1 MSKAIEVENLVFHYH
16 LKEALHRISF
26 CIESG
31 EVVGLLG
38 PNGAGKSTTLKVLT
52 GILAPGE
59 GCVRIGGFSLPEQ
72 TVAAKG
78 IIGYVPESA
87 NLYESL
93 TAQEYLE
100 LIGRLRE
107 IEEKVLKQKILTLLE
122 TFDIAKQRFS
132 RLATFSKGMRQKVLL
147 AAALLHNPP
156 VLLLDEPLTGLDVSS
171 SLVMKDLLSALSRE
185 GKTVLYSSHV
195 LDVVER
201 VCSRVLIIHEGN
213 LIADG
218 TVDSLKD
225 QTKGSTLEGVFR
237 QLTHSANT
245 EPMISRVLEAM
256 RL

>member
-1 MSKAIEVENLVFHYH
+1 MPKAIEVEDLVFRYH
-16 LKEALHRISF
+16 LTEVLHCIGF

-38 PNGAGKSTTLKVLT
+38 PNGAGKSTTLKILT
-52 GILAPGE
+52 GILTPGQ
-59 GCVRIGGFSLPEQ
+59 GRVRIHGFSLPEQ
-72 TVAAKG
+72 TIEAKR

-107 IEEKVLKQKILTLLE
+107 IEEKALKQKIITLLE
-122 TFDIAKQRFS
+122 MFDIAKQRS
-132 RLATFSKGMRQKVLL
+132 NRLATFSKGMRQKVLIS
-147 AAALLHNPP
+147 AALLHDPP

-171 SLVMKDLLSALSRE
+171 SLAMKDLLSALSRE
-185 GKTVLYSSHV
+185 GKAVLYSSHV

-201 VCSRVLIIHEGN
+201 VCNRVLIIHQGN

-218 TVDSLKD
+218 TLDSLKD
-225 QTKGSTLEGVFR
+225 QTSGSTLEEVFR
-237 QLTHSANT
+237 QLTHTAST
-245 EPMISRVLEAM
+245 EPMIARVLEAM
-256 RL
+256 KL